1 MHDTAYEIGREFFNL
16 YIKQSDRILEIGS
29 QNVNGTL
36 RDFDSR
42 CSEYVGVDLCPGPG
56 VDIVLTDP
64 YKFPFKKS
72 HFDAVISSS
81 CFEHDQM
88 FWLTFLEMVRVLKP
102 KGYIYINAP
111 SNGNYHRHPVDN
123 WRFYP
128 DAAIALE
135 TWARQKG
142 KNVSLVEC
150 FTAKR
155 KQDIWN
161 DCVMIF
167 SKKKHNANQ
176 STTRLTDKFPDSV
189 NIRYSSSP
197 SIENLSEETED
208 QRLLRQARE
217 TIDRQKAEL
226 ASLVVQRD
234 QVAAALGLG
243 KEEAAALRA
252 SVAEV
257 ERSNSLL
264 QATLVEREVA
274 QQTEVE
280 RHAAAE
286 AAQRA
291 EVERHAA
298 AEAAQRAEVERHAAA
313 EAVLATQ
320 LDRVTEERQAALAD
334 RDRLTGQ
341 YGTAMAEMD
350 ELRSELAQLATER
363 DRIAAQSERWFN
375 AAVVWAASR
384 LLRAP
389 GLRRRQAFH
398 RLLLRLRARPI
409 GCWINRANHK
419 DSLRA
424 QANRARDAAQWEL
437 AARLYVDELHRNAY
451 DPAIWAELGQ
461 ALKEAGK
468 ISAAEIAY
476 RRVAALEKGLA
487 HTKFDQG
494 DLDPNVPNAVPSCFN
509 GDQVKVDGSAT

>member
-102 KGYIYINAP
+102 KGYIYISAP
-111 SNGNYHRHPVDN
+111 SNGNYHCHPVDN

-142 KNVSLVEC
+142 KNISLVEC
-150 FTAKR
+150 FTAMR

-167 SKKKHNANQ
+167 SKRKHNANQ
-176 STTRLTDKFPDSV
+176 STMRLADKFPDSV

-197 SIENLSEETED
+197 SVENLTEETED

-217 TIDRQKAEL
+217 TIDRQTAEL

-252 SVAEV
+252 SFAEM
-257 ERSNSLL
+257 EQSNSLL
-264 QATLVEREVA
+264 QATLAER
-274 QQTEVE
+274 
-280 RHAAAE
+280 E

-291 EVERHAA
+291 EVERHSAN
-298 AEAAQRAEVERHAAA
+298 

-384 LLRAP
+384 LLSAP
-389 GLRRRQAFH
+389 GLRRRRPFH
-398 RLLLRLRARPI
+398 WLMLRLRARPI
-409 GCWINRANHK
+409 GRWVNRANHK

-451 DPAIWAELGQ
+451 DPAMWAELGQ

-468 ISAAEIAY
+468 IAAAEIAY
-476 RRVAALEKGLA
+476 RRVAALDKTLALA
-487 HTKFDQG
+487 HTKFDRG
-494 DLDPNVPNAVPSCFN
+494 DLGPHVPNAVPSFFN
-509 GDQVKVDGSAT
+509 GDQVKADGSAT